1 MCDAWFAAF
10 SSGPRGLSA
19 HRICITG
26 HSHSGAT
33 SLRQASH
40 SARPRSP
47 ALASHSRLRAR
58 SRFPRPYAHWSG
70 APGVTGRRLLGKK
83 NYRRRQKKRRGG
95 RSRRGVAGAHQAV
108 EFDICVDGDR
118 HLAQKLQSITF
129 VITSAHHGTT
139 QKRQRENRAAATD
152 SQHKGQVGGGR
163 IVSEALKVLA
173 HRLCFVSSGAG
184 LVSSYTAK
192 ALLLNTVCGPPRR
205 SDGACSLEHRFI
217 LMSTSICDGVTSA
230 LVSITSPR
238 PAVCWVC
245 VGGGYA

>member
-1 MCDAWFAAF
+1 M
-10 SSGPRGLSA
+10 
-19 HRICITG
+19 
-26 HSHSGAT
+26 
-33 SLRQASH
+33 
-40 SARPRSP
+40 
-47 ALASHSRLRAR
+47 
-58 SRFPRPYAHWSG
+58 
-70 APGVTGRRLLGKK
+70 
-83 NYRRRQKKRRGG
+83 
-95 RSRRGVAGAHQAV
+95 
-108 EFDICVDGDR
+108 
-118 HLAQKLQSITF
+118 AQKLQSIAF

-245 VGGGYA
+245 VGGAVGGGDGHGSQTGATACLVMTHRHLAAPAPIKVCDVLSIIIDRRVVVECVMHGLLRSHQGPEA